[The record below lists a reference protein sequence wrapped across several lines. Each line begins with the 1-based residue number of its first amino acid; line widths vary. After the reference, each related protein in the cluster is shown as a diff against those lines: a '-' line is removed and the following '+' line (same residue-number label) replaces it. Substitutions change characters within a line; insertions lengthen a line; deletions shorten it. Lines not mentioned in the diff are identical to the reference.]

1 MKANKIFAAL
11 AALTLG
17 FAACTPTEEV
27 EMVLSDSQIVLEV
40 GATHQLT
47 ANVKV
52 ESWETSNAEVATV
65 ADGLILAVSEGTT
78 IISAKAGAQSKSCV
92 VKVNKKTSGGGE
104 GGDGAKLPY
113 KRVWAVLM
121 DQVTYDANASIIAC
135 DARVDDTENFLY
147 VWASGETY
155 AAGESV
161 GKNAYGNDEGYLAM
175 TCVAP
180 DGWSG
185 MGFCVT
191 KESSVQGLEELRQAI
206 LANPDNFFFH
216 IAMKST
222 DNASHKL
229 YVFNEG
235 ANGFSVGTTEI
246 DGGAVF
252 CDFTRDGKWHEIDVP
267 MSKFAAGLKTFE
279 SGHNILAI
287 LSGAQV
293 GAQVNIDAAFFY
305 EK

>member
-121 DQVTYDANASIIAC
+121 DQVTYDANASIIVC
-135 DARVDDTENFLY
+135 DARVDDVENNLW

-155 AAGESV
+155 AAGEAV
-161 GKNAYGNDEGYLAM
+161 GKNAFGNDEGYLAM

-185 MGFCVT
+185 MGFCVE
-191 KESSVQGLEELRQAI
+191 KETSVAGLEELRQAI

-222 DNASHKL
+222 DNASHNISF
-229 YVFNEG
+229 FND
-235 ANGFSVGTTEI
+235 AAFFSVGTTEI
-246 DGGAVF
+246 DEKPIF
-252 CDFTRDGKWHEIDVP
+252 CDFVRDGKWHEIDVP
-267 MSKFAAGLKTFE
+267 MASYTSVLKTFN
-279 SGHNILAI
+279 SGDNIVCTR
-287 LSGAQV
+287 SGAQV
-293 GAQVNIDAAFFY
+293 GAQLNLDAIFFY